1 MTQTTSAKFLI
12 AGAAGAH
19 GATGNHVVRHLLAR
33 KLPVRAFV
41 YRADQRSERL
51 AALGAEI
58 AVGDLHDIES
68 VRRAMRGIT
77 RAYFVYPLAEGLLE
91 AITVFAAAA
100 KEAGVESI
108 VNMSQ
113 ITARMDFPSEVGR
126 RYWLGERIL
135 DWSGIG
141 VTHLR
146 PTLFL
151 ENWLAFADTI
161 RQQSKLF
168 LPYGQG
174 KCAPVWAEDVARVIV
189 GVLLDPAPHAGKT
202 YVPTGP
208 RSLTMSELAATFGR
222 VLGKSIEYVD
232 LPVAPWAQALA
243 QFRTPFQVEYLSRV
257 AEAHQR
263 GDLDVQTDIV
273 RQIGGA
279 PAKSPDAFVAEH
291 RTAFGGW
298 SKDEL

>member
-1 MTQTTSAKFLI
+1 MNNGAKFLI
-12 AGAAGAH
+12 AGAGGQH
-19 GATGNHVVRHLLAR
+19 GSTGNHVVRQLLAR

-41 YRADQRSERL
+41 FHADQRSERL

-58 AVGDLHDIES
+58 VVGDLHDIES

-77 RAYFVYPLAEGLLE
+77 RAYFVYPLEEGLLE
-91 AITVFAAAA
+91 AITVFGAAA
-100 KEAGVESI
+100 KESGVEFV

-113 ITARMDFPSEVGR
+113 ITASPDFPSPAAR

-151 ENWLAFADTI
+151 ENWLLFADAI
-161 RQQSKLF
+161 RKESKLF

-174 KCAPVWAEDVARVIV
+174 KSAPVCAEDVARVIV
-189 GVLLDPAPHAGKT
+189 SVLVDPASHRGKT

-208 RSLTMSELAATFGR
+208 RSLTMSELAATIGR

-232 LPVAPWAQALA
+232 LPIGLWAQALA
-243 QFRTPFQVEYLSRV
+243 PFRTPYQIEYLSRV

-263 GDLDVQTDIV
+263 GDFDVQTDIV
-273 RQIGGA
+273 QQIGGA
-279 PAKSPDAFVAEH
+279 PPKTLDAFVGENRA
-291 RTAFGGW
+291 AFGG
-298 SKDEL
+298 